1 MGTLKMGQEGI
12 KFLTSHSMTQSLPH
26 VKANWVLNT
35 ECGGTFSQQQAF
47 ISMHYSGNGLTSQAA
62 FWVRGHLCSTWHPL
76 TKSLQ
81 SVCHLHTHTCMCTHT
96 HTHNLGTPYCSRC
109 TNCSWTRLF
118 RQHHALYVIETISP
132 DFLLAIFWYRRVN
145 KVALKR
151 EVGVTNDFSTW
162 QVPFPILT
170 YQQ

>member
-1 MGTLKMGQEGI
+1 MGTFKMGQEGI
-12 KFLTSHSMTQSLPH
+12 KLYFIQIFQIFYSTLTNYSMVQSLPH
-26 VKANWVLNT
+26 VKASCVLST

-47 ISMHYSGNGLTSQAA
+47 ISMHCSGTWMTSQAA

-132 DFLLAIFWYRRVN
+132 DFLLAIF
-145 KVALKR
+145 
-151 EVGVTNDFSTW
+151 
-162 QVPFPILT
+162 
-170 YQQ
+170 